1 MKQTFGYKAKAR
13 QFFVVL
19 LPIFITQLSLMAT
32 GFFNTVMAGHISQ
45 QDLAGVAVGVN
56 LFMPFFGSFLGIIS
70 GLTPTISQ
78 LYGADK
84 AYKIGFIVKQGFY
97 WALALGA
104 GFVAL
109 GWLSV
114 PRILPLL
121 HLEPKVEYIT
131 SHYLMFLSIG
141 IIPIFISA
149 VLRNFIDAHGY
160 TRLTMCVTMCT
171 VPTNITLNYI
181 FMYGLCGM
189 PAFGGIGA
197 GIGSAIA
204 LTLNLLLN
212 IVVVTTM
219 KPFKQYHVFR
229 SLPKIDL
236 AEWKKQLSVGIPIG
250 ATMFCEQS
258 IFGAVGLFMTA
269 YGTVIVAAH
278 QAAMN
283 FTTIVYMIPLAVSM
297 TLTILVGFEVGARRL
312 EDARQYI
319 LLSRFLT
326 FFSVGT
332 IALLLTQFRAEIAAF
347 YTTSSEVQPILAG
360 FLVYAVFMQFADS
373 INAPLQ
379 GALRGFK
386 DVHAAFILAVLSF
399 WIIGLPL
406 GWGLARFT
414 DFGPYGYW
422 LGLIAGVILGAICLE
437 IRLRQVQKNALFTVK
452 Q

>member
-78 LYGADK
+78 LYGAGK
-84 AYKIGFIVKQGFY
+84 QEKIGFIVKQGFY
-97 WALALGA
+97 WAFALGV

-109 GWLSV
+109 GWLTV
-114 PRILPLL
+114 PYILPLL
-121 HLEPKVEYIT
+121 HLEPQVEYIT
-131 SHYLMFLSIG
+131 SHYLMFLSLG

-181 FMYGLCGM
+181 FMGI
-189 PAFGGIGA
+189 PAFGGVGA
-197 GIGSAIA
+197 GIGSAVT

-212 IVVVTTM
+212 IIVVCRLH
-219 KPFKQYHVFR
+219 PFRDYQVFR
-229 SLPKIDL
+229 HLPGIHL
-236 AEWKKQLSVGIPIG
+236 AEWKKQLGVGIPIG

-269 YGTVIVAAH
+269 YGTAIVAAH

-297 TLTILVGFEVGARRL
+297 TLTILVGYEVGAKRL
-312 EDARQYI
+312 DDARQYI
-319 LLSRFLT
+319 KLSRYLT
-326 FFSVGT
+326 FFTVGT
-332 IALLLTQFRAEIAAF
+332 LALLLTRLRAEIAAL
-347 YTTSSEVQPILAG
+347 YTSSIEVQPLLAG
-360 FLVYAVFMQFADS
+360 FLIYAVFMQFADS

-386 DVHAAFILAVLSF
+386 DVHVTFGLAVLSF
-399 WIIGLPL
+399 WIVGLPL
-406 GWGLARFT
+406 GWGLAKYT
-414 DFGPYGYW
+414 ELGPYGYW
-422 LGLIAGVILGAICLE
+422 IGLIAGVLIGAVCLE
-437 IRLRQVQKNALFTVK
+437 IRLRQVQKKSRRDLP
-452 Q
+452 

>member
-78 LYGADK
+78 LYGAGK
-84 AYKIGFIVKQGFY
+84 QEKIGFIVKQGFY
-97 WALALGA
+97 WAFALGV

-109 GWLSV
+109 GWLTV
-114 PRILPLL
+114 PYILPLL
-121 HLEPKVEYIT
+121 HLEPQVEYIT
-131 SHYLMFLSIG
+131 SHYLMFLSLG

-181 FMYGLCGM
+181 FMYGLLGI

-197 GIGSAIA
+197 GIGSAVT

-212 IVVVTTM
+212 IIVVCRLH
-219 KPFKQYHVFR
+219 PFRDYQVFR
-229 SLPKIDL
+229 HLPGIHL
-236 AEWKKQLSVGIPIG
+236 AEWKKQLGVGIPIG

-269 YGTVIVAAH
+269 YGTAIVAAH

-297 TLTILVGFEVGARRL
+297 TLTILVGYEVGAKRL
-312 EDARQYI
+312 DDARQYI
-319 LLSRFLT
+319 KLSRYLT
-326 FFSVGT
+326 FFTVGT
-332 IALLLTQFRAEIAAF
+332 LALLLTRLRDEIAAF
-347 YTTSSEVQPILAG
+347 YTSSIEVQPLLAG
-360 FLVYAVFMQFADS
+360 FLIYAVFMQFADS

-386 DVHAAFILAVLSF
+386 DVHVTFGLAVLSF
-399 WIIGLPL
+399 WIVGLPL
-406 GWGLARFT
+406 GWGLAKYT
-414 DFGPYGYW
+414 ELGPYGYW
-422 LGLIAGVILGAICLE
+422 IGLIAGVLIGAVCLE
-437 IRLRQVQKNALFTVK
+437 FRLRQVQKKSRRDLP
-452 Q
+452 

>member
-1 MKQTFGYKAKAR
+1 MKQTFGYQAKAR

-45 QDLAGVAVGVN
+45 EDLAGVAVGVN

-84 AYKIGFIVKQGFY
+84 REKIGFIVKQGFY
-97 WALALGA
+97 WALALGV
-104 GFVAL
+104 GFVSL
-109 GWLSV
+109 GWLTV
-114 PRILPLL
+114 PQILPLL
-121 HLEPKVEYIT
+121 NLEPKVEYIT
-131 SHYLMFLSIG
+131 THYLMAVSIG

-181 FMYGLCGM
+181 FMYGLFGL

-197 GIGSAIA
+197 GIGSAIT

-212 IVVVTTM
+212 VIVVM
-219 KPFKQYHVFR
+219 RLEPFRSYHVFR
-229 SLPKIDL
+229 HLPGVSL
-236 AEWKKQLSVGIPIG
+236 AEWKKQLGVGLPIG

-269 YGTVIVAAH
+269 YGTAIVAAH

-283 FTTIVYMIPLAVSM
+283 FTTIVYMLPLAVSM
-297 TLTILVGFEVGARRL
+297 TLTILVGFEVGAKRL
-312 EDARQYI
+312 QDARQYI
-319 LLSRFLT
+319 KLSRYLT
-326 FFSVGT
+326 FATVGT
-332 IALLLTQFRAEIAAF
+332 LALLLVQFRAEIAAF
-347 YTTSSEVQPILAG
+347 YTTSQEVQPILAG
-360 FLVYAVFMQFADS
+360 FLIYAVFMQFADS

-386 DVHAAFILAVLSF
+386 DVRVTLVLAILSF

-406 GWGLARFT
+406 GWGLAKFT
-414 DFGPYGYW
+414 ALGPYGYW
-422 LGLIAGVILGAICLE
+422 IGLIVGVLIGAVFLQVRLG
-437 IRLRQVQKNALFTVK
+437 QVQRKV
-452 Q
+452 

>member
-78 LYGADK
+78 LYGAGK
-84 AYKIGFIVKQGFY
+84 QEKIGFIVKQGFY
-97 WALALGA
+97 WAFALGV

-109 GWLSV
+109 GWLTV
-114 PRILPLL
+114 PYILPLL
-121 HLEPKVEYIT
+121 HLEPQVEYIT
-131 SHYLMFLSIG
+131 SHYLMFLSLG

-181 FMYGLCGM
+181 FMYGLLGI

-197 GIGSAIA
+197 GIGSAVT

-212 IVVVTTM
+212 IIVVCRLH
-219 KPFKQYHVFR
+219 PFRDYQVFR
-229 SLPKIDL
+229 HLPGIHL
-236 AEWKKQLSVGIPIG
+236 AEWKKQLGVGIPIG

-269 YGTVIVAAH
+269 YGTAIVAAH

-297 TLTILVGFEVGARRL
+297 TLTILVGYEVGAKRL
-312 EDARQYI
+312 DDARQYI
-319 LLSRFLT
+319 KLSRYLT
-326 FFSVGT
+326 FFTVGT
-332 IALLLTQFRAEIAAF
+332 LALLLTRLRAEIAAL
-347 YTTSSEVQPILAG
+347 YTSSIEVQPLLAG
-360 FLVYAVFMQFADS
+360 FLIYAVFMQFADS

-386 DVHAAFILAVLSF
+386 DVHVTFGLAVLSF
-399 WIIGLPL
+399 WIVGLPL
-406 GWGLARFT
+406 GWGLAKYT
-414 DFGPYGYW
+414 ELGPYGYW
-422 LGLIAGVILGAICLE
+422 IGLIAGVLIGAVCLE
-437 IRLRQVQKNALFTVK
+437 IRLRQVQKKSRRDLP
-452 Q
+452 

>member
-78 LYGADK
+78 LYGAGK
-84 AYKIGFIVKQGFY
+84 QEKIGFIVKQGFY
-97 WALALGA
+97 WAFALGV

-109 GWLSV
+109 GWLTV
-114 PRILPLL
+114 PYILPLL
-121 HLEPKVEYIT
+121 KLEPQVEYIT
-131 SHYLMFLSIG
+131 SHYLMFLSLG

-181 FMYGLCGM
+181 FMYGLLDI
-189 PAFGGIGA
+189 PAFGGVGA
-197 GIGSAIA
+197 GIGSAVT

-212 IVVVTTM
+212 IIVVCRLH
-219 KPFKQYHVFR
+219 PFRDYQVFR
-229 SLPKIDL
+229 HLPGIHL
-236 AEWKKQLSVGIPIG
+236 AEWKKQLGVGIPIG

-269 YGTVIVAAH
+269 YGTAIVAAH

-297 TLTILVGFEVGARRL
+297 TLTILVGYEVGAKRL
-312 EDARQYI
+312 DDARQYI
-319 LLSRFLT
+319 KLSRYLT
-326 FFSVGT
+326 FFTVGT
-332 IALLLTQFRAEIAAF
+332 LALLLTRLRDEIAAL
-347 YTTSSEVQPILAG
+347 YTSSIEVQPLLAG
-360 FLVYAVFMQFADS
+360 FLIYAVFMQFADS

-386 DVHAAFILAVLSF
+386 DVHVTFGLAVLSF
-399 WIIGLPL
+399 WIVGLPL
-406 GWGLARFT
+406 GWGLAKYT
-414 DFGPYGYW
+414 ELGPYGYW
-422 LGLIAGVILGAICLE
+422 IGLIAGVLIGAVCLE
-437 IRLRQVQKNALFTVK
+437 IRLRQVQKKSRRDLP
-452 Q
+452 

>member
-78 LYGADK
+78 LYGAGK
-84 AYKIGFIVKQGFY
+84 QEKIGFIVKQGFY
-97 WALALGA
+97 WAFALGV

-109 GWLSV
+109 GWLTV
-114 PRILPLL
+114 PYILPLL
-121 HLEPKVEYIT
+121 HLEPQVEYIT
-131 SHYLMFLSIG
+131 SHYLMFLSLG

-181 FMYGLCGM
+181 FMGI
-189 PAFGGIGA
+189 PAFGGVGA
-197 GIGSAIA
+197 GIGSAVT

-212 IVVVTTM
+212 IIVVCRLH
-219 KPFKQYHVFR
+219 PFRDYQVFR
-229 SLPKIDL
+229 HLPGIHL
-236 AEWKKQLSVGIPIG
+236 AEWKKQLGVGIPIG

-269 YGTVIVAAH
+269 YGTAIVAAH

-297 TLTILVGFEVGARRL
+297 TLTILVGYEVGAKRL
-312 EDARQYI
+312 DDARQYI
-319 LLSRFLT
+319 KLSRYLT
-326 FFSVGT
+326 FFTVGT
-332 IALLLTQFRAEIAAF
+332 LALLLTRLRAEIAAL
-347 YTTSSEVQPILAG
+347 YTSSIEVQPLLAG
-360 FLVYAVFMQFADS
+360 FLIYAVFMQFADS

-386 DVHAAFILAVLSF
+386 DVHVTFGLAVLSF
-399 WIIGLPL
+399 WIVGLPL
-406 GWGLARFT
+406 GWGLAKYT
-414 DFGPYGYW
+414 ELGPYGYW
-422 LGLIAGVILGAICLE
+422 IGLIARVLIGAVCLE
-437 IRLRQVQKNALFTVK
+437 IRLRQVQKKSRRDLP
-452 Q
+452 

>member
-78 LYGADK
+78 LYGANK
-84 AYKIGFIVKQGFY
+84 QEKIGFIVKQGFY
-97 WALALGA
+97 WALALGV
-104 GFVAL
+104 GFVSL
-109 GWLSV
+109 GWLAV
-114 PRILPLL
+114 PHILPILN
-121 HLEPKVEYIT
+121 LEPKVEYIT
-131 SHYLMFLSIG
+131 SHYLMFLSLG
-141 IIPIFISA
+141 IIPIFISS

-171 VPTNITLNYI
+171 VPTNITLNYV
-181 FMYGLCGM
+181 FMYGLFGL
-189 PAFGGIGA
+189 PAFGGVGA
-197 GIGSAIA
+197 GIGSAVT
-204 LTLNLLLN
+204 LTLNLILN
-212 IVVVTTM
+212 VIVVSTLH
-219 KPFKQYHVFR
+219 PFKDYHVFR
-229 SLPKIDL
+229 HLPWLDFR
-236 AEWKKQLSVGIPIG
+236 EWKKQLGVGIPIG

-269 YGTVIVAAH
+269 YGTAIVAAH

-297 TLTILVGFEVGARRL
+297 TLTILVGYEVGAKRL

-319 LLSRFLT
+319 KLSRYLT

-332 IALLLTQFRAEIAAF
+332 LALLLTQFRDEIAAL
-347 YTTSSEVQPILAG
+347 YTSSLEVQPILAG
-360 FLVYAVFMQFADS
+360 FLIYAVFMQFADS

-386 DVHAAFILAVLSF
+386 DVHVTFLLAVLSF
-399 WIIGLPL
+399 WIIGLPV

-414 DFGPYGYW
+414 GLGPAGYW
-422 LGLIAGVILGAICLE
+422 IGLIAGVVIGAVCLE
-437 IRLRQVQKNALFTVK
+437 VRLRQVQRKYRDNA
-452 Q
+452 

>member
-78 LYGADK
+78 LYGAGK
-84 AYKIGFIVKQGFY
+84 QEKIGFIVKQGFY
-97 WALALGA
+97 WAFALGV

-109 GWLSV
+109 GWLTV
-114 PRILPLL
+114 PYILPLL
-121 HLEPKVEYIT
+121 HLEPQVEYIT
-131 SHYLMFLSIG
+131 SHYLMFLSLG

-181 FMYGLCGM
+181 FMYGLLGI
-189 PAFGGIGA
+189 PAFGGVGA
-197 GIGSAIA
+197 GIGSAVT

-212 IVVVTTM
+212 IIVVCRLH
-219 KPFKQYHVFR
+219 PFRDYQVFR
-229 SLPKIDL
+229 HLPGIHL
-236 AEWKKQLSVGIPIG
+236 AEWKKQLGVGIPIG

-269 YGTVIVAAH
+269 YGTAIVAAH

-297 TLTILVGFEVGARRL
+297 TLTILVGYEVGAKRL
-312 EDARQYI
+312 DDARQYI
-319 LLSRFLT
+319 KLSRYLT
-326 FFSVGT
+326 FFTVGT
-332 IALLLTQFRAEIAAF
+332 LALLLTRLRAEIAAL
-347 YTTSSEVQPILAG
+347 YTSSIEVQPLLAG
-360 FLVYAVFMQFADS
+360 FLIYAVFMQFADS

-386 DVHAAFILAVLSF
+386 DVHVTFGLAVLSF
-399 WIIGLPL
+399 WIVGLPL
-406 GWGLARFT
+406 GWGLAKYT
-414 DFGPYGYW
+414 ELGPYGYW
-422 LGLIAGVILGAICLE
+422 IGLIAGVLIGAVCLE
-437 IRLRQVQKNALFTVK
+437 IRLRQVQKKSRRDLP
-452 Q
+452 

>member
-78 LYGADK
+78 LYGAGK
-84 AYKIGFIVKQGFY
+84 QEKIGFIVKQGFY
-97 WALALGA
+97 WAFALGV

-109 GWLSV
+109 GWLTV
-114 PRILPLL
+114 PYILPLL
-121 HLEPKVEYIT
+121 HLEPQVEYIT
-131 SHYLMFLSIG
+131 SHYLMFLSLG

-181 FMYGLCGM
+181 FMYGLLGI
-189 PAFGGIGA
+189 PAFGGVGA
-197 GIGSAIA
+197 GIGSAVT

-212 IVVVTTM
+212 IIVVCRLH
-219 KPFKQYHVFR
+219 PFRDYQVFR
-229 SLPKIDL
+229 HLPGIHL
-236 AEWKKQLSVGIPIG
+236 AEWKKQLGVGIPIG

-269 YGTVIVAAH
+269 YGTAIVAAH

-297 TLTILVGFEVGARRL
+297 TLTILVGYEVGAKRL
-312 EDARQYI
+312 DDARQYI
-319 LLSRFLT
+319 KLSRYLT
-326 FFSVGT
+326 FFTVGT
-332 IALLLTQFRAEIAAF
+332 LALLLTRLRDEIAAL
-347 YTTSSEVQPILAG
+347 YTSSIEVQPLLAG
-360 FLVYAVFMQFADS
+360 FLIYAVFMQFADS

-386 DVHAAFILAVLSF
+386 DVHVTFGLAVLSF
-399 WIIGLPL
+399 WIVGLPL
-406 GWGLARFT
+406 GWGLAKYT
-414 DFGPYGYW
+414 ELGPYGYW
-422 LGLIAGVILGAICLE
+422 IGLIAGVLIGAVCLE
-437 IRLRQVQKNALFTVK
+437 IRLRQVQKKSRRVLP
-452 Q
+452 

>member
-1 MKQTFGYKAKAR
+1 MREAHGYKAKAR

-45 QDLAGVAVGVN
+45 EDLAGVAVGVN

-78 LYGADK
+78 LYGASK
-84 AYKIGFIVKQGFY
+84 QEKIGFIVKQGFY
-97 WALALGA
+97 WALALGV

-109 GWLSV
+109 GWLAV
-114 PRILPLL
+114 PQLLPLL
-121 HLEPKVEYIT
+121 NLEPKVAYIT
-131 SHYLMFLSIG
+131 SHYLMALSIG

-160 TRLTMCVTMCT
+160 TRITMCVTMCT

-181 FMYGLCGM
+181 FMYGLCGV

-197 GIGSAIA
+197 GIGSAVT

-212 IVVVTTM
+212 ILVVTRLE
-219 KPFKQYHVFR
+219 PFRSYHVFR
-229 SLPKIDL
+229 HLPGINL
-236 AEWKKQLSVGIPIG
+236 TEWKKQLGVGLPIG

-269 YGTVIVAAH
+269 YGTAVVAAH

-283 FTTIVYMIPLAVSM
+283 FTTIVYMLPLAVSM
-297 TLTILVGFEVGARRL
+297 TLTILVGFEVGAKRL
-312 EDARQYI
+312 NDARQYI
-319 LLSRFLT
+319 KLSRYLT
-326 FFSVGT
+326 FGTVG
-332 IALLLTQFRAEIAAF
+332 ILALVLVQFRDEIAAF
-347 YTTSSEVQPILAG
+347 YTTSPEVQPVLAG

-386 DVHAAFILAVLSF
+386 DVHVTLLLAILSF
-399 WIIGLPL
+399 WLIGLPL

-414 DFGPYGYW
+414 TLGAYGYW
-422 LGLIAGVILGAICLE
+422 IGLIAGVLIGAVLLQL
-437 IRLRQVQKNALFTVK
+437 RLLKVEQKL
-452 Q
+452 

>member
-1 MKQTFGYKAKAR
+1 MREAHGYKAKAR

-45 QDLAGVAVGVN
+45 EDLAGVAVGVN

-78 LYGADK
+78 LYGASK
-84 AYKIGFIVKQGFY
+84 QEKIGFIVKQGFY

-104 GFVAL
+104 GFVTL
-109 GWLSV
+109 GWLAV
-114 PRILPLL
+114 PQLLPLL
-121 HLEPKVEYIT
+121 NLEPKVAYIT
-131 SHYLMFLSIG
+131 SHYLMALSIG

-160 TRLTMCVTMCT
+160 TRITMCVTMCT

-181 FMYGLCGM
+181 FMYGLCGV

-197 GIGSAIA
+197 GIGSAVT

-212 IVVVTTM
+212 ILVVTRLE
-219 KPFKQYHVFR
+219 PFRSYHVFR
-229 SLPKIDL
+229 HLPGINL
-236 AEWKKQLSVGIPIG
+236 TEWKKQLGVGLPIG

-269 YGTVIVAAH
+269 YGTAVVAAH

-283 FTTIVYMIPLAVSM
+283 FTTIVYMLPLAVSM
-297 TLTILVGFEVGARRL
+297 TLTILVGFEVGAKRL
-312 EDARQYI
+312 DDARQYI
-319 LLSRFLT
+319 KLSRYLT
-326 FFSVGT
+326 FGTVGFL
-332 IALLLTQFRAEIAAF
+332 ALVLVQFRAEIAAF
-347 YTTSSEVQPILAG
+347 YTTSPEVQPVLAG

-386 DVHAAFILAVLSF
+386 DVHVTLLLAILSF
-399 WIIGLPL
+399 WLIGLPL

-414 DFGPYGYW
+414 TLGAYGYW
-422 LGLIAGVILGAICLE
+422 IGLIAGVLIGAVLLQL
-437 IRLRQVQKNALFTVK
+437 RLLKVEQKL
-452 Q
+452 

>member
-78 LYGADK
+78 LYGAGK
-84 AYKIGFIVKQGFY
+84 PEKIGFIVKQGFY
-97 WALALGA
+97 WALALGV
-104 GFVAL
+104 GFVSL
-109 GWLSV
+109 GWLAV
-114 PRILPLL
+114 PCILPLL
-121 HLEPKVEYIT
+121 NLEPKVEYIT
-131 SHYLMFLSIG
+131 SHYLMFISLG
-141 IIPIFISA
+141 IIPIFISS

-181 FMYGLCGM
+181 FMYGLFGL

-197 GIGSAIA
+197 GIGSAVT
-204 LTLNLLLN
+204 LTLNLILN
-212 IVVVTTM
+212 IIVVSRM
-219 KPFKQYHVFR
+219 HPFKDYHVFR
-229 SLPKIDL
+229 HWPGIHL
-236 AEWKKQLSVGIPIG
+236 AEWKKQLGVGIPIG

-269 YGTVIVAAH
+269 YGTAIVAAH

-283 FTTIVYMIPLAVSM
+283 FTTIVYMVPLAVSM
-297 TLTILVGFEVGARRL
+297 TLTILVGYEVGAKRL
-312 EDARQYI
+312 DDARQYI
-319 LLSRFLT
+319 KLSRYLT

-332 IALLLTQFRAEIAAF
+332 LALFLTQFRYQQYRSAADTRCVF
-347 YTTSSEVQPILAG
+347 DLRG
-360 FLVYAVFMQFADS
+360 LYAVCRQH
-373 INAPLQ
+373 Q
-379 GALRGFK
+379 C
-386 DVHAAFILAVLSF
+386 AAAGGI
-399 WIIGLPL
+399 
-406 GWGLARFT
+406 AR
-414 DFGPYGYW
+414 
-422 LGLIAGVILGAICLE
+422 I
-437 IRLRQVQKNALFTVK
+437 
-452 Q
+452 

>member
-78 LYGADK
+78 LYGAGK
-84 AYKIGFIVKQGFY
+84 QEKIGFIVKQGFY
-97 WALALGA
+97 WAFALGV

-109 GWLSV
+109 GWLTV
-114 PRILPLL
+114 PYILPLL
-121 HLEPKVEYIT
+121 HLEPQVEYIT
-131 SHYLMFLSIG
+131 SHYLMFLSLG

-181 FMYGLCGM
+181 FMYGLLGI

-197 GIGSAIA
+197 GIGSAVT

-212 IVVVTTM
+212 IIVVCRLH
-219 KPFKQYHVFR
+219 PFRDYQVFR
-229 SLPKIDL
+229 HLPGIHL
-236 AEWKKQLSVGIPIG
+236 AEWKKQLGVGIPIG

-269 YGTVIVAAH
+269 YGTAIVAAH

-297 TLTILVGFEVGARRL
+297 TLTILVGYEVGAKRL
-312 EDARQYI
+312 DDARQYI
-319 LLSRFLT
+319 KLSRYLT
-326 FFSVGT
+326 FFTVGT
-332 IALLLTQFRAEIAAF
+332 LALLLTRLRDEIAAL
-347 YTTSSEVQPILAG
+347 YTSSIEVQPLLAG
-360 FLVYAVFMQFADS
+360 FLIYAVFMQFADS

-386 DVHAAFILAVLSF
+386 DVHVTFGLAVLSF
-399 WIIGLPL
+399 WIVGLPL
-406 GWGLARFT
+406 GWGLAKYT
-414 DFGPYGYW
+414 ELGPYGYW
-422 LGLIAGVILGAICLE
+422 IGLIAGVLIGAVCLE
-437 IRLRQVQKNALFTVK
+437 IRLRQVQKKSRRDLP
-452 Q
+452 

>member
-1 MKQTFGYKAKAR
+1 MREAHGYKAKAR

-45 QDLAGVAVGVN
+45 EDLAGVAVGVN

-78 LYGADK
+78 LYGASK
-84 AYKIGFIVKQGFY
+84 QEKIGFIVKQGFY

-104 GFVAL
+104 GFVTL
-109 GWLSV
+109 GWLTV
-114 PRILPLL
+114 PQLLPLL
-121 HLEPKVEYIT
+121 NLEPKVAYIT
-131 SHYLMFLSIG
+131 SHYLMALSIG

-160 TRLTMCVTMCT
+160 TRITMCVTMCT

-181 FMYGLCGM
+181 FMYGLCGV

-197 GIGSAIA
+197 GIGSAVT

-212 IVVVTTM
+212 ILVVTRLE
-219 KPFKQYHVFR
+219 PFRSYHVFR
-229 SLPKIDL
+229 HLPGINL
-236 AEWKKQLSVGIPIG
+236 SEWKKQLGVGLPIG

-269 YGTVIVAAH
+269 YGTAVVAAH

-283 FTTIVYMIPLAVSM
+283 FTTIVYMLPLAVSM
-297 TLTILVGFEVGARRL
+297 TLTILVGFEVGAKRL
-312 EDARQYI
+312 NDARQYI
-319 LLSRFLT
+319 KLSRYLT
-326 FFSVGT
+326 FGTVG
-332 IALLLTQFRAEIAAF
+332 ILALVLVQFRDEIAAF
-347 YTTSSEVQPILAG
+347 YTTSPEVQPVLAG

-386 DVHAAFILAVLSF
+386 DVHVTLLLAILSF
-399 WIIGLPL
+399 WLIGLPL

-414 DFGPYGYW
+414 TLGAYGYW
-422 LGLIAGVILGAICLE
+422 IGLIAGVLIGAVLLQL
-437 IRLRQVQKNALFTVK
+437 RLLKVEQKL
-452 Q
+452 

>member
-1 MKQTFGYKAKAR
+1 MKQTFGYKAKAQ

-78 LYGADK
+78 LYGANK
-84 AYKIGFIVKQGFY
+84 QKKIGFIVKQGFY

-109 GWLSV
+109 GWLAV
-114 PRILPLL
+114 PHILPLL
-121 HLEPKVEYIT
+121 NLEPKVEYIT
-131 SHYLMFLSIG
+131 SHYLMFLSLG
-141 IIPIFISA
+141 IMPIFISS

-181 FMYGLCGM
+181 FMYGLFGL
-189 PAFGGIGA
+189 PAFGGVGA
-197 GIGSAIA
+197 GMGSAVT
-204 LTLNLLLN
+204 LTLNLILN
-212 IVVVTTM
+212 IIVVSTLH
-219 KPFKQYHVFR
+219 PFKDYHVFR
-229 SLPKIDL
+229 HLPWLDFR
-236 AEWKKQLSVGIPIG
+236 EWKKQLGVGIPIG

-269 YGTVIVAAH
+269 YGTAIVAAH

-297 TLTILVGFEVGARRL
+297 TLTILVGFEVGAKRL

-319 LLSRFLT
+319 RLSRYLT
-326 FFSVGT
+326 FFTVGT
-332 IALLLTQFRAEIAAF
+332 LALVLTQFREEIAAL
-347 YTTSSEVQPILAG
+347 YTSSLEVQPILAG
-360 FLVYAVFMQFADS
+360 FLIYAVFMQFADS

-386 DVHAAFILAVLSF
+386 DVHVTFLLAVLSF
-399 WIIGLPL
+399 WVIGLPL
-406 GWGLARFT
+406 GWGLAKFT
-414 DFGPYGYW
+414 DLGPYGYW
-422 LGLIAGVILGAICLE
+422 IGLIAGVIIGAVCLE
-437 IRLRQVQKNALFTVK
+437 IRLRQVQAKY

>member
-1 MKQTFGYKAKAR
+1 MREAHGYKAKAR

-45 QDLAGVAVGVN
+45 EDLAGVAVGVN

-78 LYGADK
+78 LYGARK
-84 AYKIGFIVKQGFY
+84 TEKIGFIVKQGFY
-97 WALALGA
+97 WALALGV

-109 GWLSV
+109 GWLAV
-114 PRILPLL
+114 PQVLPLL
-121 HLEPKVEYIT
+121 ALEPKVEYIT
-131 SHYLMFLSIG
+131 SHYLMAISMG
-141 IIPIFISA
+141 IIPIFLSA
-149 VLRNFIDAHGY
+149 VLRNFIDAHGF
-160 TRLTMCVTMCT
+160 TRLTMGVTMCT
-171 VPTNITLNYI
+171 VPANIILNYI
-181 FMYGLCGM
+181 FMYGLFGV
-189 PAFGGIGA
+189 PALGGIGA
-197 GIGSAIA
+197 GIGSAIT

-212 IVVVTTM
+212 ILVVTHLE
-219 KPFKQYHVFR
+219 PFRSYHVFR
-229 SLPKIDL
+229 QLPRLDM
-236 AEWKKQLSVGIPIG
+236 AEWQKQLGVGLPIG

-269 YGTVIVAAH
+269 YGTAIVAAH

-283 FTTIVYMIPLAVSM
+283 FTTIVYMLPLAVSM

-312 EDARQYI
+312 PDARQYI
-319 LLSRFLT
+319 KLSRYLT
-326 FFSVGT
+326 FGTVGT
-332 IALLLTQFRAEIAAF
+332 LALVLTQFRTEIAAF
-347 YTTSSEVQPILAG
+347 YTTSQDVQPVLAG

-386 DVHAAFILAVLSF
+386 DVRVTLWLAILSF

-414 DFGPYGYW
+414 QLGPYGYW
-422 LGLIAGVILGAICLE
+422 IGLIMGVLIGAVFLQV
-437 IRLRQVQKNALFTVK
+437 RLLRVQRKL
-452 Q
+452 